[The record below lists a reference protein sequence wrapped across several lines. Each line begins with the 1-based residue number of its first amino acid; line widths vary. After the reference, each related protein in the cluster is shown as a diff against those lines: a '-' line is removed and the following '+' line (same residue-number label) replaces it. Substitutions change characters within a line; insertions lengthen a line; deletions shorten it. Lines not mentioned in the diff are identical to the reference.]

1 MDRVIISIRPRW
13 EGGYNI
19 YLADGWIGGA
29 LSLEQ
34 ARARAKTLA
43 LEEAAKGQ
51 IALLATRDMGGDIK
65 SVEWFDPPKNLVA
78 LPDLEGAEIPE
89 A

>member
-1 MDRVIISIRPRW
+1 VIISIRPRF

-19 YLADGWIGGA
+19 FVSDAWVAGA

-34 ARARAKTLA
+34 ARAAARARA
-43 LEEAAKGQ
+43 LEVAAGGQ
-51 IALLATRDMGGDIK
+51 IALVATRDLGGEIE
-65 SVEWFDPPKNLVA
+65 SVEWFDPPRDVVT
-78 LPDLEGAEIPE
+78 LPDVERAEAPE